1 MKCSHCQLEFKESE
15 LFKEV
20 INHKELYFCC
30 TGCARVYALLLDLNL
45 ESFYD
50 KLNDSTLAPVTPQD
64 SMSALELEQAL
75 EENNKGD
82 FILNL
87 LLEKTHCNAC
97 LWLNQKVLERL
108 KGVKK
113 VSVNFT
119 THHLQIVFDK
129 SLNPKEIVQ
138 KIESLGY
145 GAKIYNAKNY
155 ALKAQKEQR
164 SYLLTLS
171 VGFFA
176 TMNLMFIAIAK
187 YASYGG
193 ASYGGASYGGAS
205 YGGASYGAGMDKLM
219 QRNLDLVSL
228 FLSLLVLVVV
238 GRFFI
243 KGAFYGLKN
252 GVLGMDLSVSFGA
265 LSAFVYSIYAML
277 VSQET
282 YFEASSTI
290 LTLVFGSKFLE
301 LKAKLFANEKCLALE
316 SHEIHSVIVVEN
328 GKQIEKHPKDV
339 AIGSVV
345 LVPSGAKIA
354 LDGVLLNHASVDAS
368 LISGEFKPL
377 ELGVNDQILG
387 GYVNVGVPF
396 SYQVSADFQNSRLS
410 SLLETLKKSFL
421 EKPLIESSANKI
433 ADIFSKAVLFLA
445 FISFLLWQFGL
456 GGNFEK
462 ALMVCISVL
471 VISCPCAFALA
482 TPIALVIGVFKN
494 PLIVFKEALFLETLA
509 KVKKIFIDKTGTLTQ
524 KEVLLKEKIIY
535 EEFDERLLKSLLKV
549 REHLAHSAILK
560 SLDSDEVSL
569 EKIEFFAHGLKANYH
584 NETLLVGSLKFL
596 NAMGVNIKAK
606 ESANIMVGFAK
617 NKTLCALFILE
628 ERLKNN
634 AKEVIQFLQNKGLEL
649 EILSGDNESSVKEC
663 AKKLGISNYHA
674 NLTPEDKAQII
685 NSYKGVCAMIGDGN
699 NDALALK
706 QASVSLGFEKSALSK
721 SACDILLLEENLSLL
736 RKAFDNAQKVYQ
748 VVLQNIV
755 LSLIY
760 NAILIPVAML
770 GYINPLIASL
780 SMSASSLLVVLNSLR
795 LKRS

>member
-15 LFKEV
+15 LFKET
-20 INHKELYFCC
+20 INHKELHFCC

-50 KLNDSTLAPVTPQD
+50 KLNDSTLAPITPQD

-75 EENNKGD
+75 EENNKGEL
-82 FILNL
+82 ILNL

-129 SLNPKEIVQ
+129 SLNPKEIIQ

-145 GAKIYNAKNY
+145 GAKIYNAQNY
-155 ALKAQKEQR
+155 TLKAQKEQR

-187 YASYGG
+187 YASYGSAG
-193 ASYGGASYGGAS
+193 YGGAGYGS
-205 YGGASYGAGMDKLM
+205 GMDKLM

-265 LSAFVYSIYAML
+265 LSAFIYSIYAML

-301 LKAKLFANEKCLALE
+301 LKARLFANEKCLALE

-345 LVPSGAKIA
+345 WVPSGAKIA
-354 LDGVLLNHASVDAS
+354 LDGVLLNSASVDAS

-377 ELGVNDQILG
+377 ELGVNDPILG

-396 SYQVSADFQNSRLS
+396 SYQVSANFQNSRLS

-421 EKPLIESSANKI
+421 EKPLIESSANQI

-445 FISFLLWQFGL
+445 FVSFLLWQFGL

-524 KEVLLKEKIIY
+524 KEVLLKEKIIH
-535 EEFDERLLKSLLKV
+535 EEFDERLLKSLLKT
-549 REHLAHSAILK
+549 REHLAHSSILK
-560 SLDSDEVSL
+560 TLNGDEVDL
-569 EKIEFFAHGLKANYH
+569 EKIEFFAHGLKASYQ

-596 NAMGVNIKAK
+596 NAMGVDLKVK

-628 ERLKNN
+628 ERLKAN
-634 AKEVIQFLQNKGLEL
+634 AKEVIQALQNQGLEL

-663 AKKLGISNYHA
+663 AKKLGISKYHA
-674 NLTPEDKAQII
+674 HLTPEDKAQII
-685 NSYKGVCAMIGDGN
+685 SSYQGVCAMVGDGN

-721 SACDILLLEENLSLL
+721 SACDILLLEEDLSLL
-736 RKAFDNAQKVYQ
+736 EKAFDNAQKVYQ

>member
-75 EENNKGD
+75 EENNKSD

-108 KGVKK
+108 SGVKK

-129 SLNPKEIVQ
+129 SLDPKEIVQ

-193 ASYGGASYGGAS
+193 ASYGGANYGV
-205 YGGASYGAGMDKLM
+205 GMDKLM

-265 LSAFVYSIYAML
+265 LSAFVYSVYAML

-301 LKAKLFANEKCLALE
+301 LKARLFANEKCLALE

-328 GKQIEKHPKDV
+328 DKQIEKHPKDV

-345 LVPSGAKIA
+345 WVPSGAKIA
-354 LDGVLLNHASVDAS
+354 LDGVLLNNASVDAS

-377 ELGVNDQILG
+377 ELGVNDPILG

-396 SYQVSADFQNSRLS
+396 SYQVSATFQNSRLS
-410 SLLETLKKSFL
+410 GLLETLKKSFL

-456 GGNFEK
+456 GGSFEK

-535 EEFDERLLKSLLKV
+535 KEFDERFLKSLLKT

-560 SLDSDEVSL
+560 TLDGDEVNL
-569 EKIEFFAHGLKANYH
+569 EKIEFFAHGLKASYH

-596 NAMGVNIKAK
+596 NAMGVGIKAK

-617 NKTLCALFILE
+617 NETLCALFILE
-628 ERLKNN
+628 ERLKAN
-634 AKEVIQFLQNKGLEL
+634 AKEVVQALQNKGLEL

-663 AKKLGISNYHA
+663 AKKLGISKYHA
-674 NLTPEDKAQII
+674 HLTPEDKAQTIS
-685 NSYKGVCAMIGDGN
+685 SYQGVCAMIGDGN

-706 QASVSLGFEKSALSK
+706 KASVSLGFEKSALSK
-721 SACDILLLEENLSLL
+721 SACDILLLEEDLSLL
-736 RKAFDNAQKVYQ
+736 EKAFHNAQKVYQ

-780 SMSASSLLVVLNSLR
+780 SMSGSSLLVVLNSLR

>member
-187 YASYGG
+187 YASYG
-193 ASYGGASYGGAS
+193 
-205 YGGASYGAGMDKLM
+205 AGMDKLM

-301 LKAKLFANEKCLALE
+301 LKARLFANEKCLALE

-396 SYQVSADFQNSRLS
+396 SYQVSANFQNSRLS
-410 SLLETLKKSFL
+410 GLLETLKKSFL

-535 EEFDERLLKSLLKV
+535 EEFDERLLKSLLKT

-606 ESANIMVGFAK
+606 ESANVMVGFAK

-634 AKEVIQFLQNKGLEL
+634 AKEVVQALQNKGLEL

-663 AKKLGISNYHA
+663 TKKLGISNYHA

-685 NSYKGVCAMIGDGN
+685 SSYKGVCAMIGDGN

-721 SACDILLLEENLSLL
+721 SACDILLLEEDLSLL
-736 RKAFDNAQKVYQ
+736 KKAFDNAQKVYQ

-780 SMSASSLLVVLNSLR
+780 SMSASSLLVALNSLR

>member
-20 INHKELYFCC
+20 IHHKELYFCC
-30 TGCARVYALLLDLNL
+30 AGCARVYALLLDLNL

-108 KGVKK
+108 RGVKK

-187 YASYGG
+187 YASYGS
-193 ASYGGASYGGAS
+193 ASYGGANH
-205 YGGASYGAGMDKLM
+205 GAGMDKLM

-265 LSAFVYSIYAML
+265 LSAFVYSVYAML

-301 LKAKLFANEKCLALE
+301 LKARLFANEKCLALE

-345 LVPSGAKIA
+345 WVPSGAKIA

-377 ELGVNDQILG
+377 ELGVNDPILG

-396 SYQVSADFQNSRLS
+396 SYQVSANFQNSRLS
-410 SLLETLKKSFL
+410 GLLETLKKSFL

-445 FISFLLWQFGL
+445 FVSFLLWQFGL
-456 GGNFEK
+456 GGDFEK

-535 EEFDERLLKSLLKV
+535 EEFDERLLKSLLKT

-560 SLDSDEVSL
+560 TLDSDEVSL
-569 EKIEFFAHGLKANYH
+569 EKIEFFAHGLKANYQ

-596 NAMGVNIKAK
+596 NAMGVNIKTK

-628 ERLKNN
+628 EHLKTN
-634 AKEVIQFLQNKGLEL
+634 AKEVVQALQNQGLEL
-649 EILSGDNESSVKEC
+649 EILSGDNENSVKEC
-663 AKKLGISNYHA
+663 AKKLGISKYHA
-674 NLTPEDKAQII
+674 HLTPEDKAQIVS
-685 NSYKGVCAMIGDGN
+685 SYKGVCAMIGDGN

-721 SACDILLLEENLSLL
+721 SACDILLLEEDLSLL
-736 RKAFDNAQKVYQ
+736 EKAFHNAQKVYQ

>member
-15 LFKEV
+15 LFKET

-75 EENNKGD
+75 EENNKSD

-108 KGVKK
+108 GGVKK

-119 THHLQIVFDK
+119 THHLQIVFEK
-129 SLNPKEIVQ
+129 SLDPKEIVQ

-187 YASYGG
+187 YASYGS
-193 ASYGGASYGGAS
+193 ASYGGASYGSAS
-205 YGGASYGAGMDKLM
+205 YGSGMDKLM

-265 LSAFVYSIYAML
+265 LSAFVYSLYAML

-301 LKAKLFANEKCLALE
+301 LKARLFANEKCLALE
-316 SHEIHSVIVVEN
+316 SHEIHSVIIVEN

-345 LVPSGAKIA
+345 WVPSGAKIA
-354 LDGVLLNHASVDAS
+354 LDGVLLSNASVDAS

-377 ELGVNDQILG
+377 ELGVNDPILG

-396 SYQVSADFQNSRLS
+396 SYQVSATFQNSRLS

-421 EKPLIESSANKI
+421 EKPLIESSANQI
-433 ADIFSKAVLFLA
+433 ADIFSKAVLLLA
-445 FISFLLWQFGL
+445 FVSFLLWQFGL

-535 EEFDERLLKSLLKV
+535 EEFDGRLLKSLLKT
-549 REHLAHSAILK
+549 REHLAHNAILK
-560 SLDSDEVSL
+560 TLDGDEVNL
-569 EKIEFFAHGLKANYH
+569 EKIEFFAHGLKANYQ

-596 NAMGVNIKAK
+596 NAMGVNIKVK
-606 ESANIMVGFAK
+606 ESANIMVGFAE

-628 ERLKNN
+628 ERLKAN
-634 AKEVIQFLQNKGLEL
+634 AKEVIQALQNKGLEL

-663 AKKLGISNYHA
+663 AKKLGISKYHA
-674 NLTPEDKAQII
+674 NLTPEDKAQTIS
-685 NSYKGVCAMIGDGN
+685 SYKGVCAMIGDGN

-721 SACDILLLEENLSLL
+721 SACDILLLEEDLSLL
-736 RKAFDNAQKVYQ
+736 EKAFHNAQKVYQ

>member
-15 LFKEV
+15 LFKET
-20 INHKELYFCC
+20 INHKELHFCC
-30 TGCARVYALLLDLNL
+30 AGCARVYALLLDLNL

-64 SMSALELEQAL
+64 PMNILELEQAL

-129 SLNPKEIVQ
+129 SLNPKEIIQ

-145 GAKIYNAKNY
+145 GAKIYNVQNY
-155 ALKAQKEQR
+155 TLKAQKEQR

-187 YASYGG
+187 YASYGS
-193 ASYGGASYGGAS
+193 ASYGVASYGS
-205 YGGASYGAGMDKLM
+205 DMDKLM

-301 LKAKLFANEKCLALE
+301 LKARLFANEKCLALE

-345 LVPSGAKIA
+345 WVPSGAKIA
-354 LDGVLLNHASVDAS
+354 LDGVLLNNASVDAS

-377 ELGVNDQILG
+377 ELGVNDPILG

-396 SYQVSADFQNSRLS
+396 SYQVSATFQNSRLS

-421 EKPLIESSANKI
+421 EKPLIESSANQI

-445 FISFLLWQFGL
+445 FVSFLLWQFGL

-535 EEFDERLLKSLLKV
+535 EEFDERLLKSLLKT

-560 SLDSDEVSL
+560 TLNGDEVDL
-569 EKIEFFAHGLKANYH
+569 EKIEFFAHGLKANYQ

-596 NAMGVNIKAK
+596 KSMGVDLKVK

-628 ERLKNN
+628 ERLKAN
-634 AKEVIQFLQNKGLEL
+634 AKEVIQALQNKGLEL

-663 AKKLGISNYHA
+663 AKKLGISKYHA
-674 NLTPEDKAQII
+674 HLTPEDKAQII
-685 NSYKGVCAMIGDGN
+685 SSYKGVCAMVGDGN

-721 SACDILLLEENLSLL
+721 SACDILLLEEDLSLL
-736 RKAFDNAQKVYQ
+736 EKAFHNAQKVYQ

-780 SMSASSLLVVLNSLR
+780 SMSGSSLLVVLNSLR

>member
-30 TGCARVYALLLDLNL
+30 MGCTRVYALLLDLNL

-155 ALKAQKEQR
+155 TLKAQKEQR

-187 YASYGG
+187 YASYGA
-193 ASYGGASYGGAS
+193 ASYGS
-205 YGGASYGAGMDKLM
+205 ASYGAGMDKLM

-265 LSAFVYSIYAML
+265 LSAFVYSLYAML

-301 LKAKLFANEKCLALE
+301 LKARLFANEKCLALE
-316 SHEIHSVIVVEN
+316 SHEIHSVIVVEKD
-328 GKQIEKHPKDV
+328 KQIEKHPKDV

-345 LVPSGAKIA
+345 WVPSGAKIA

-387 GYVNVGVPF
+387 GYVNMGVPF
-396 SYQVSADFQNSRLS
+396 SYQVSANFQNSRLS

-560 SLDSDEVSL
+560 SLDSDEISL

-584 NETLLVGSLKFL
+584 NETLLAGSLKFL
-596 NAMGVNIKAK
+596 NAMGVNIRAK
-606 ESANIMVGFAK
+606 ESTNIMVGFAK

-649 EILSGDNESSVKEC
+649 EILSGDHESSVKEC
-663 AKKLGISNYHA
+663 AKKLGVSNYHA

-685 NSYKGVCAMIGDGN
+685 SSYKGVCAMIGDGN

-721 SACDILLLEENLSLL
+721 SACDILLLEEDLSLL
-736 RKAFDNAQKVYQ
+736 EKAFDNAQKVYQ

-780 SMSASSLLVVLNSLR
+780 SMSGSSLLVVLNSLR

>member
-75 EENNKGD
+75 EENNKSD

-108 KGVKK
+108 GGVKK

-187 YASYGG
+187 YASYGS
-193 ASYGGASYGGAS
+193 ASYGSASYGI
-205 YGGASYGAGMDKLM
+205 GMDKLM

-301 LKAKLFANEKCLALE
+301 LKARLFANEKCLALE

-345 LVPSGAKIA
+345 WVPSGAKIA
-354 LDGVLLNHASVDAS
+354 LDGVLLSNASVDAS

-377 ELGVNDQILG
+377 ELGVNDPILG

-396 SYQVSADFQNSRLS
+396 SYQVSANFQNSRLS
-410 SLLETLKKSFL
+410 GLLETLKKSFL
-421 EKPLIESSANKI
+421 EKPLIESSANQI

-456 GGNFEK
+456 GGSFEK

-535 EEFDERLLKSLLKV
+535 EEFDERLLKSLLKT

-560 SLDSDEVSL
+560 TLDSDEVSL
-569 EKIEFFAHGLKANYH
+569 EQIEFFAHGLKASYQ

-596 NAMGVNIKAK
+596 NAMGVDTPMK

-634 AKEVIQFLQNKGLEL
+634 AKEVVQALQNKGLEL

-663 AKKLGISNYHA
+663 AKKLGISKYHA
-674 NLTPEDKAQII
+674 NLTPEDKAQTIS
-685 NSYKGVCAMIGDGN
+685 SYQGVCAMVGDGN

-721 SACDILLLEENLSLL
+721 SACDILLLEEDLSLL
-736 RKAFDNAQKVYQ
+736 EKAFHNAQKVYQ

>member
-50 KLNDSTLAPVTPQD
+50 KLNDSTLAPVTLQD

-75 EENNKGD
+75 EENNKSD

-193 ASYGGASYGGAS
+193 ASYGGASYG
-205 YGGASYGAGMDKLM
+205 AGMDKLM

-228 FLSLLVLVVV
+228 FLSLLVLVIV

-301 LKAKLFANEKCLALE
+301 LKARLFANEKCLALE

-354 LDGVLLNHASVDAS
+354 LDGVLLNSASVDAS

-396 SYQVSADFQNSRLS
+396 SYQVSANFQNSRLS

-535 EEFDERLLKSLLKV
+535 EEFDERLLKSLLKT

-560 SLDSDEVSL
+560 SLDSDEVHL
-569 EKIEFFAHGLKANYH
+569 EKIEFFAHGLKASYR

-596 NAMGVNIKAK
+596 NAMGVNIRAK

-628 ERLKNN
+628 ERLKNS
-634 AKEVIQFLQNKGLEL
+634 AKEVIRALQNKGLEL

-674 NLTPEDKAQII
+674 HLTPEDKAQII
-685 NSYKGVCAMIGDGN
+685 SSYKGVCAMIGDGN

-721 SACDILLLEENLSLL
+721 SACDILLLEEDLSLL
-736 RKAFDNAQKVYQ
+736 KKAFDNAQKVYQ

>member
-50 KLNDSTLAPVTPQD
+50 KLNDSTLAPVKPQNSMSA

-75 EENNKGD
+75 EENNKGN

-193 ASYGGASYGGAS
+193 ASYGSASYGI
-205 YGGASYGAGMDKLM
+205 GMDKLM

-282 YFEASSTI
+282 YFEASSAI

-301 LKAKLFANEKCLALE
+301 LKARLFANEKCLALE

-354 LDGVLLNHASVDAS
+354 LDGALLNNASVDAS

-377 ELGVNDQILG
+377 ELGVNDPILG
-387 GYVNVGVPF
+387 GYVNVGTPF
-396 SYQVSADFQNSRLS
+396 SYQVSANFQNSRLS

-560 SLDSDEVSL
+560 SLDSDEVHL

-596 NAMGVNIKAK
+596 NAMGVDIKAK

-617 NKTLCALFILE
+617 NKTLCALFVLE

-634 AKEVIQFLQNKGLEL
+634 AKEVVQFLQNKGLEL

-663 AKKLGISNYHA
+663 AKKLGISNYCA

-685 NSYKGVCAMIGDGN
+685 SSYKGVCAMIGDGN

-721 SACDILLLEENLSLL
+721 SACDILLLEEDLSLL
-736 RKAFDNAQKVYQ
+736 KKAFDNAQKVYQ

-780 SMSASSLLVVLNSLR
+780 SMSGSSLLVVLNSLR

>member
-20 INHKELYFCC
+20 INHKELHFCC

-75 EENNKGD
+75 EENNKGEL
-82 FILNL
+82 ILNL

-108 KGVKK
+108 SGVKK

-119 THHLQIVFDK
+119 THHLQIVFEK
-129 SLNPKEIVQ
+129 SLNPKEIIQ

-193 ASYGGASYGGAS
+193 ASYGGANYGT
-205 YGGASYGAGMDKLM
+205 GMDKLM

-265 LSAFVYSIYAML
+265 LSAFVYSVYAML

-301 LKAKLFANEKCLALE
+301 LKARLFANEKCLALE
-316 SHEIHSVIVVEN
+316 SHEIHSVIVVEKD
-328 GKQIEKHPKDV
+328 KQIEKHPKDV

-345 LVPSGAKIA
+345 WVPSGAKIA
-354 LDGVLLNHASVDAS
+354 LDGVLLNNASVDAS

-377 ELGVNDQILG
+377 ELGVNDPILG

-396 SYQVSADFQNSRLS
+396 SYQVSANFQNSRLS
-410 SLLETLKKSFL
+410 GLLETLKKSFL

-445 FISFLLWQFGL
+445 FVSFLLWQFGL
-456 GGNFEK
+456 GGDFEK

-535 EEFDERLLKSLLKV
+535 EGFDERLLKSLLKV
-549 REHLAHSAILK
+549 REHLAHNAILK
-560 SLDSDEVSL
+560 TLDSDEVNL
-569 EKIEFFAHGLKANYH
+569 EKIEFFAHGLKASYQ

-617 NKTLCALFILE
+617 NETLCALFILE
-628 ERLKNN
+628 ERLKAN
-634 AKEVIQFLQNKGLEL
+634 AKEVIQALQNKGLEL

-663 AKKLGISNYHA
+663 AKKLGISKYHA
-674 NLTPEDKAQII
+674 HLTPEDKAQII
-685 NSYKGVCAMIGDGN
+685 SSYQGVCAMIGDGN

-706 QASVSLGFEKSALSK
+706 KASVSLGFEKSALSK
-721 SACDILLLEENLSLL
+721 SACDILLLEEDLSLL
-736 RKAFDNAQKVYQ
+736 EKAFDNAQKVYQ

-795 LKRS
+795 LKHS

>member
-30 TGCARVYALLLDLNL
+30 TGCVRVYALLLDLNL

-50 KLNDSTLAPVTPQD
+50 KLNDSVLAPVTPQD

-75 EENNKGD
+75 EENNKSD

-187 YASYGG
+187 YASYG
-193 ASYGGASYGGAS
+193 AS
-205 YGGASYGAGMDKLM
+205 MDKLM

-265 LSAFVYSIYAML
+265 LSAFVYSVYAML

-301 LKAKLFANEKCLALE
+301 LKARLFANEKCLALE

-396 SYQVSADFQNSRLS
+396 SYQVSASFQNSRLS

-535 EEFDERLLKSLLKV
+535 EEFDERLLKSLLKT

-560 SLDSDEVSL
+560 SLDSDEVHL
-569 EKIEFFAHGLKANYH
+569 EKIEFFAHGLKASHH

-596 NAMGVNIKAK
+596 NAMGVNIRAK

-634 AKEVIQFLQNKGLEL
+634 AKEVIQALQDKGLEL

-663 AKKLGISNYHA
+663 AKKLGVSNYHA

-685 NSYKGVCAMIGDGN
+685 SSYKGVCAMIGDGN

-721 SACDILLLEENLSLL
+721 SACDILLLEEDLSLL
-736 RKAFDNAQKVYQ
+736 KKAFDNAQKVYQ

-795 LKRS
+795 LKRF

>member
-15 LFKEV
+15 LFKET

-75 EENNKGD
+75 EENNKGEL
-82 FILNL
+82 ILNL

-108 KGVKK
+108 SGVKK

-119 THHLQIVFDK
+119 THHLQIVFEK
-129 SLNPKEIVQ
+129 SLNPKEIIQ

-187 YASYGG
+187 YASYGS
-193 ASYGGASYGGAS
+193 ASYGGASYGS
-205 YGGASYGAGMDKLM
+205 GMDKLM

-265 LSAFVYSIYAML
+265 LSAFVYSVYAML

-301 LKAKLFANEKCLALE
+301 LKARLFANEKCLALE
-316 SHEIHSVIVVEN
+316 SHEIHSVIVVEKD
-328 GKQIEKHPKDV
+328 KQIEKHPKDV

-345 LVPSGAKIA
+345 WVPSGAKIA
-354 LDGVLLNHASVDAS
+354 LDGVLLNNASVDAS

-377 ELGVNDQILG
+377 ELGVNDPILG

-396 SYQVSADFQNSRLS
+396 SYQVSATFQNSRLS

-421 EKPLIESSANKI
+421 EKPLIESSANQI

-445 FISFLLWQFGL
+445 FVSFSLWQFGL

-535 EEFDERLLKSLLKV
+535 EEFDERLLKSLLKT
-549 REHLAHSAILK
+549 REHLAHNAILK
-560 SLDSDEVSL
+560 TLDGDEVNL
-569 EKIEFFAHGLKANYH
+569 EKIEFFAHGLKASYQ

-596 NAMGVNIKAK
+596 NAMGVGIKTK

-628 ERLKNN
+628 ERLKAN
-634 AKEVIQFLQNKGLEL
+634 AKEVIQALQNQGLEL

-663 AKKLGISNYHA
+663 AKKLGISKYHA
-674 NLTPEDKAQII
+674 HLTPEDKAQII
-685 NSYKGVCAMIGDGN
+685 SSYKGVCAMIGDGN

-721 SACDILLLEENLSLL
+721 SACDILLLEEDLSLL
-736 RKAFDNAQKVYQ
+736 EKAFHNAQKVYQ

>member
-20 INHKELYFCC
+20 INHKELHFCC

-75 EENNKGD
+75 EENNKSD

-119 THHLQIVFDK
+119 THHLQIVFEK

-193 ASYGGASYGGAS
+193 ASYGGAN
-205 YGGASYGAGMDKLM
+205 YGAGMDKLM

-301 LKAKLFANEKCLALE
+301 LKARLFANEKCLALE
-316 SHEIHSVIVVEN
+316 SHEIHSVIIVEN
-328 GKQIEKHPKDV
+328 DKQIEKHPKDV

-345 LVPSGAKIA
+345 WVPSGAKIA
-354 LDGVLLNHASVDAS
+354 LDGVLLSNASVDAS

-377 ELGVNDQILG
+377 ELGINDPILG

-396 SYQVSADFQNSRLS
+396 SYQVSANFQNSRLS
-410 SLLETLKKSFL
+410 GLLETLKKSFL
-421 EKPLIESSANKI
+421 EKPLIESSANQI

-445 FISFLLWQFGL
+445 FVSFLLWQFGL
-456 GGNFEK
+456 GGDFEK

-535 EEFDERLLKSLLKV
+535 EEFDERLLKSLLKT

-560 SLDSDEVSL
+560 TLDGDEVDL

-596 NAMGVNIKAK
+596 SAMGVNIKAK

-628 ERLKNN
+628 ERLKAN
-634 AKEVIQFLQNKGLEL
+634 AKEVIQALQNKGLEL

-663 AKKLGISNYHA
+663 AKKLGISKYHA
-674 NLTPEDKAQII
+674 HLTPEDKAQII
-685 NSYKGVCAMIGDGN
+685 SSYKGVCAMIGDGN

-721 SACDILLLEENLSLL
+721 SACDILLLEEDLSLL
-736 RKAFDNAQKVYQ
+736 EKAFDNAQKVYQ

>member
-64 SMSALELEQAL
+64 SMNALELEQTL
-75 EENNKGD
+75 EENNKGE

-129 SLNPKEIVQ
+129 SLSPKEIVQ

-155 ALKAQKEQR
+155 ALKTQKEQR

-187 YASYGG
+187 YASYGS
-193 ASYGGASYGGAS
+193 ASYGCANYGG
-205 YGGASYGAGMDKLM
+205 GMDKLM

-243 KGAFYGLKN
+243 KGAFYGIKN

-265 LSAFVYSIYAML
+265 LSAFVYSLYAML

-301 LKAKLFANEKCLALE
+301 LKARLFANEKCLALE
-316 SHEIHSVIVVEN
+316 SHEIHSVIVVEKD
-328 GKQIEKHPKDV
+328 KQIEKHPKDV

-345 LVPSGAKIA
+345 WVPSGAKIA
-354 LDGVLLNHASVDAS
+354 LDGVLLNNASVDAS

-377 ELGVNDQILG
+377 ELGVNDLILG

-396 SYQVSADFQNSRLS
+396 SYQVSATFQNSRLS

-445 FISFLLWQFGL
+445 FVSFLLWQFGL

-509 KVKKIFIDKTGTLTQ
+509 KVEKIFIDKTGTLTQ

-535 EEFDERLLKSLLKV
+535 EEFDGRLLKSLLKT
-549 REHLAHSAILK
+549 REHLAHNAILK
-560 SLDSDEVSL
+560 SLDGDEVNL
-569 EKIEFFAHGLKANYH
+569 EKIEFFAHGLKASYQ

-596 NAMGVNIKAK
+596 NAMGVNIKTK
-606 ESANIMVGFAK
+606 ESTNIMVGFAK

-628 ERLKNN
+628 ERLKAN
-634 AKEVIQFLQNKGLEL
+634 AKEVVQALQNKGLEL

-663 AKKLGISNYHA
+663 AKKLGISKYHA

-685 NSYKGVCAMIGDGN
+685 SSYKGVCAMVGDGN

-721 SACDILLLEENLSLL
+721 SACDILLLEEDLSLL
-736 RKAFDNAQKVYQ
+736 EKAFHNAQKVYQ

>member
-15 LFKEV
+15 LFKET
-20 INHKELYFCC
+20 INHKELHFCC
-30 TGCARVYALLLDLNL
+30 AGCARVYALLLDLNL

-64 SMSALELEQAL
+64 SMNALELEQAL
-75 EENNKGD
+75 EENNKGN

-108 KGVKK
+108 SGVKK

-119 THHLQIVFDK
+119 THHLQIVFEK
-129 SLNPKEIVQ
+129 SLDPKEIIQ

-145 GAKIYNAKNY
+145 GAKIYNAQNY
-155 ALKAQKEQR
+155 TLKAQKEQR

-187 YASYGG
+187 YASYGS
-193 ASYGGASYGGAS
+193 ASYGGASYGS
-205 YGGASYGAGMDKLM
+205 GMDKLM

-301 LKAKLFANEKCLALE
+301 LKARLFANEKCLALE

-345 LVPSGAKIA
+345 WVPSGAKIA
-354 LDGVLLNHASVDAS
+354 LDGVLLSNASVDAS

-377 ELGVNDQILG
+377 ELGVNDPILG

-396 SYQVSADFQNSRLS
+396 SYQVSANFQNSRLS
-410 SLLETLKKSFL
+410 GLLETLKKSFL
-421 EKPLIESSANKI
+421 EKPLIESSANQI

-535 EEFDERLLKSLLKV
+535 EKFDERLLKSLLKT

-560 SLDSDEVSL
+560 SLDGDEINL
-569 EKIEFFAHGLKANYH
+569 EKIEFFAHGLKANYQ

-628 ERLKNN
+628 ERLKAN
-634 AKEVIQFLQNKGLEL
+634 AKEVVQALQNKGLEL

-663 AKKLGISNYHA
+663 AKKLGISKYHA
-674 NLTPEDKAQII
+674 HLTPEDKAQIVS
-685 NSYKGVCAMIGDGN
+685 SYQGVCAMIGDGN

-721 SACDILLLEENLSLL
+721 SACDILLLEEDLSLL
-736 RKAFDNAQKVYQ
+736 EKAFDNAQKVYQ

-780 SMSASSLLVVLNSLR
+780 SMSTSSLLVVLNSLR

>member
-50 KLNDSTLAPVTPQD
+50 KLNDSTLAPVTPQN

-75 EENNKGD
+75 EENNKSD

-155 ALKAQKEQR
+155 AIKVQKEQR

-187 YASYGG
+187 Y
-193 ASYGGASYGGAS
+193 
-205 YGGASYGAGMDKLM
+205 ASYGAGMDKLM

-265 LSAFVYSIYAML
+265 LSAFVYSVYAML

-301 LKAKLFANEKCLALE
+301 LKARLFANEKCLALE
-316 SHEIHSVIVVEN
+316 SHEIHSVIVIEN

-339 AIGSVV
+339 TIGSVV

-396 SYQVSADFQNSRLS
+396 SYQVSANFQNSRLS

-535 EEFDERLLKSLLKV
+535 EEFDERLLKSLLKT

-569 EKIEFFAHGLKANYH
+569 EKIEFFAHGLKASYH

-617 NKTLCALFILE
+617 NKTLYALFILE

-721 SACDILLLEENLSLL
+721 SACDILLLEEDLSLL
-736 RKAFDNAQKVYQ
+736 KKAFDNAQKVYQ

>member
-75 EENNKGD
+75 EENNKSD

-187 YASYGG
+187 YASYGS
-193 ASYGGASYGGAS
+193 ASYGV
-205 YGGASYGAGMDKLM
+205 GMDKLM

-301 LKAKLFANEKCLALE
+301 LKARLFANEKCLTLE

-328 GKQIEKHPKDV
+328 GKQQIEKHPKDV

-377 ELGVNDQILG
+377 ELEVNDQILG

-396 SYQVSADFQNSRLS
+396 SYQVSANFQNSRLS

-596 NAMGVNIKAK
+596 NAMGVNIRAK

-634 AKEVIQFLQNKGLEL
+634 AKEVIQALQNEGLEL

-674 NLTPEDKAQII
+674 NLTPEDKAQTIS
-685 NSYKGVCAMIGDGN
+685 SYKGVCAMIGDGN

-721 SACDILLLEENLSLL
+721 SACDILLLEEDLSLL
-736 RKAFDNAQKVYQ
+736 KKAFDNAQKVYQ

>member
-75 EENNKGD
+75 EENNKSD

-108 KGVKK
+108 NGVKK

-129 SLNPKEIVQ
+129 SLNPKEIIQ

-187 YASYGG
+187 YASYGST
-193 ASYGGASYGGAS
+193 SYGGASYGS
-205 YGGASYGAGMDKLM
+205 GMDKLM

-265 LSAFVYSIYAML
+265 LSAFVYSVYAML

-301 LKAKLFANEKCLALE
+301 LKARLFANEKCLALE
-316 SHEIHSVIVVEN
+316 SHEIHSVIVVEKD
-328 GKQIEKHPKDV
+328 KQIEKHPKDV

-345 LVPSGAKIA
+345 WVPSGAKIA
-354 LDGVLLNHASVDAS
+354 LDGVLLNNASVDAS

-377 ELGVNDQILG
+377 ELGVNDPILG

-396 SYQVSADFQNSRLS
+396 SYQVSANFQNSRLS
-410 SLLETLKKSFL
+410 GLLETLKKSFL
-421 EKPLIESSANKI
+421 EKPLIESSANQI

-445 FISFLLWQFGL
+445 FVSFLLWQFGL

-535 EEFDERLLKSLLKV
+535 EGFDERLLKSLLKV
-549 REHLAHSAILK
+549 REHLAHNAILK
-560 SLDSDEVSL
+560 TLDSDEVNL
-569 EKIEFFAHGLKANYH
+569 EKIEFFAHGLKANYQ

-596 NAMGVNIKAK
+596 KSMGVDLKVK

-634 AKEVIQFLQNKGLEL
+634 AKEVIQALQNQGLEL

-663 AKKLGISNYHA
+663 AKKLGISKYHA

-685 NSYKGVCAMIGDGN
+685 SSYKGVCAMIGDGN

-721 SACDILLLEENLSLL
+721 SACDILLLEEDLSLL
-736 RKAFDNAQKVYQ
+736 EKAFHNAQKVYQ

-780 SMSASSLLVVLNSLR
+780 SMSGSSLLVVLNSLR
-795 LKRS
+795 LKRT

>member
-64 SMSALELEQAL
+64 SMSTLELEQAL
-75 EENNKGD
+75 EENNKSD

-187 YASYGG
+187 YASYG
-193 ASYGGASYGGAS
+193 SAS

-301 LKAKLFANEKCLALE
+301 LKARLFANEKCLALE
-316 SHEIHSVIVVEN
+316 SHEIHSVIVVEKD
-328 GKQIEKHPKDV
+328 KQTEKHPKDV

-345 LVPSGAKIA
+345 WVPSGAKIA

-377 ELGVNDQILG
+377 ELGVNDPILG

-396 SYQVSADFQNSRLS
+396 SYQVSANFQNSRLS
-410 SLLETLKKSFL
+410 GLLETLKKSFL

-445 FISFLLWQFGL
+445 FVSFLLWQFGL

-524 KEVLLKEKIIY
+524 KEVLLKEKIIH
-535 EEFDERLLKSLLKV
+535 EEFDERLLKSLLKT
-549 REHLAHSAILK
+549 REHLAHSAIFK
-560 SLDSDEVSL
+560 SLHGDEVSL
-569 EKIEFFAHGLKANYH
+569 EKIEFFAHGLKASYQ

-596 NAMGVNIKAK
+596 KSMGVGIKTK

-634 AKEVIQFLQNKGLEL
+634 AKEVVQFLQNKGLEL
-649 EILSGDNESSVKEC
+649 EILSGDNENSVKEC

-685 NSYKGVCAMIGDGN
+685 SSYKGVCAMIGDGN

-721 SACDILLLEENLSLL
+721 SACDILLLEEDLSLL
-736 RKAFDNAQKVYQ
+736 KKAFHNAQKVYQ

-795 LKRS
+795 LKRF

>member
-20 INHKELYFCC
+20 INHKELHFCC

-75 EENNKGD
+75 EENNKSD

-108 KGVKK
+108 NGVKK

-129 SLNPKEIVQ
+129 SLNPKEIIQ

-187 YASYGG
+187 YASYGS
-193 ASYGGASYGGAS
+193 ASYGSASYGS
-205 YGGASYGAGMDKLM
+205 GMDKLM

-265 LSAFVYSIYAML
+265 LSAFVYSVYAML

-301 LKAKLFANEKCLALE
+301 LKARLFANEKCLALE
-316 SHEIHSVIVVEN
+316 SHEIHSVIIVEKD
-328 GKQIEKHPKDV
+328 KQTEKHPKDV

-345 LVPSGAKIA
+345 WVPSGAKIA
-354 LDGVLLNHASVDAS
+354 LDGVLLSNASVDAS

-377 ELGVNDQILG
+377 ELGVNDPILG

-396 SYQVSADFQNSRLS
+396 SYQVSANFQNSRLS

-445 FISFLLWQFGL
+445 FISFLLWQFGF
-456 GGNFEK
+456 GGDFEK

-535 EEFDERLLKSLLKV
+535 EEFDERLLKSLLKT
-549 REHLAHSAILK
+549 REHLAHNAILK
-560 SLDSDEVSL
+560 SLDGDEVNL
-569 EKIEFFAHGLKANYH
+569 EQIEFFAHGLKASYH

-596 NAMGVNIKAK
+596 NAMGVDIKAK

-628 ERLKNN
+628 ERLKAN
-634 AKEVIQFLQNKGLEL
+634 AKEVIQALQNQGLEL

-663 AKKLGISNYHA
+663 AKKLGISKYHA
-674 NLTPEDKAQII
+674 HLTPEDKAQII
-685 NSYKGVCAMIGDGN
+685 SSYKGVCAMVGDGN

-721 SACDILLLEENLSLL
+721 SACDILLLEEDLSLL
-736 RKAFDNAQKVYQ
+736 EKAFDNAQKVYQ

>member
-20 INHKELYFCC
+20 IHHKELHFCC

-64 SMSALELEQAL
+64 SMNALELEQAL

-145 GAKIYNAKNY
+145 GAKIYNAQNY
-155 ALKAQKEQR
+155 TLKAQKEQR

-193 ASYGGASYGGAS
+193 
-205 YGGASYGAGMDKLM
+205 GMDKLM

-265 LSAFVYSIYAML
+265 LSAFVYSLYAML

-301 LKAKLFANEKCLALE
+301 LKARLFANEKCLALE

-345 LVPSGAKIA
+345 WVPSGAKIA
-354 LDGVLLNHASVDAS
+354 LDGVLLNNASVDAS

-377 ELGVNDQILG
+377 ELGVNDPILG

-396 SYQVSADFQNSRLS
+396 SYQVSANFQNSRLS

-421 EKPLIESSANKI
+421 EKPLIESSANQI

-445 FISFLLWQFGL
+445 FVSFLLWQFGL
-456 GGNFEK
+456 GGDFEK

-509 KVKKIFIDKTGTLTQ
+509 KVEKIFIDKTGTLTQ

-535 EEFDERLLKSLLKV
+535 EKFDERLLKSLLKT
-549 REHLAHSAILK
+549 REHLAHNAILK
-560 SLDSDEVSL
+560 TLDSDEVSL
-569 EKIEFFAHGLKANYH
+569 EQIEFFAHGLKASYH

-596 NAMGVNIKAK
+596 NAMGVGIKTK

-617 NKTLCALFILE
+617 NETLCALFILE
-628 ERLKNN
+628 ERLKTN
-634 AKEVIQFLQNKGLEL
+634 AKEVIQALQNQGLEL

-663 AKKLGISNYHA
+663 AKKLGISKYHA
-674 NLTPEDKAQII
+674 HLTPEDKAQIVS
-685 NSYKGVCAMIGDGN
+685 SYKGVCAMVGDGN

-721 SACDILLLEENLSLL
+721 SACDILLLEEDLSLL
-736 RKAFDNAQKVYQ
+736 EKAFDNAQKVYQ

>member
-1 MKCSHCQLEFKESE
+1 MKCSHCQLEFKESD
-15 LFKEV
+15 LFKET
-20 INHKELYFCC
+20 INHKELHFCC
-30 TGCARVYALLLDLNL
+30 AGCARVYALLLDLNL

-64 SMSALELEQAL
+64 PMNILELEQAL
-75 EENNKGD
+75 EENNKGEL
-82 FILNL
+82 ILNL

-119 THHLQIVFDK
+119 THHLQIVFDR
-129 SLNPKEIVQ
+129 SLNPKEIIQ

-145 GAKIYNAKNY
+145 GAKIYNAQNY
-155 ALKAQKEQR
+155 TLKAQKEQR

-187 YASYGG
+187 YASYG
-193 ASYGGASYGGAS
+193 S
-205 YGGASYGAGMDKLM
+205 GMDKLM

-265 LSAFVYSIYAML
+265 LSAFVYSLYAML

-301 LKAKLFANEKCLALE
+301 LKARLFANEKCLALE

-345 LVPSGAKIA
+345 WVPSGAKIA
-354 LDGVLLNHASVDAS
+354 LDGVLLNNASVDAS

-377 ELGVNDQILG
+377 ELGVNDPILG

-445 FISFLLWQFGL
+445 FVSFLLWQFGL

-524 KEVLLKEKIIY
+524 KEVLLKEKIIH
-535 EEFDERLLKSLLKV
+535 EEFDGRLLKSLLKT

-560 SLDSDEVSL
+560 TLNGDEVDL
-569 EKIEFFAHGLKANYH
+569 EKIEFFAHGLKANYQ

-596 NAMGVNIKAK
+596 KSMGVDIKVK

-617 NKTLCALFILE
+617 NKTLYALFILE
-628 ERLKNN
+628 ERLKAN
-634 AKEVIQFLQNKGLEL
+634 AKEVIQALQNKGLEL

-663 AKKLGISNYHA
+663 AKKLGISKYHA
-674 NLTPEDKAQII
+674 HLTPEDKAQII
-685 NSYKGVCAMIGDGN
+685 SSYQGVCAMVGDGN

-706 QASVSLGFEKSALSK
+706 QASVSLGFEKSVLSK
-721 SACDILLLEENLSLL
+721 SACDILLLEEDLSLL
-736 RKAFDNAQKVYQ
+736 EKAFDNAQKVYQ

>member
-20 INHKELYFCC
+20 IHHKELYFCC
-30 TGCARVYALLLDLNL
+30 AGCARVYALLLDLNL

-75 EENNKGD
+75 EENNKGEL
-82 FILNL
+82 ILNL

-108 KGVKK
+108 SGVKK

-119 THHLQIVFDK
+119 THHLQIVFEK

-155 ALKAQKEQR
+155 TLKAQKEQR

-187 YASYGG
+187 YASYGS
-193 ASYGGASYGGAS
+193 ASYGGASYGT
-205 YGGASYGAGMDKLM
+205 GMDKLM

-265 LSAFVYSIYAML
+265 LSAFVYSVYAML

-301 LKAKLFANEKCLALE
+301 LKARLFANEKCLALE

-328 GKQIEKHPKDV
+328 GKQVEKHPKDV

-345 LVPSGAKIA
+345 WVPSGAKIA
-354 LDGVLLNHASVDAS
+354 LDGVLLNSASVDAS

-377 ELGVNDQILG
+377 ELGVNDPILG

-396 SYQVSADFQNSRLS
+396 SYQVSANFQNSRLS

-445 FISFLLWQFGL
+445 FVSFLLWQFGL
-456 GGNFEK
+456 GGDFEK

-560 SLDSDEVSL
+560 SLDCDEVDL
-569 EKIEFFAHGLKANYH
+569 EKIEFFAHGLKASYQ

-596 NAMGVNIKAK
+596 KSMGVDLKVK

-628 ERLKNN
+628 ERLKAN
-634 AKEVIQFLQNKGLEL
+634 AKEVVQALQNKGLEL

-663 AKKLGISNYHA
+663 AKKLGISKYHA
-674 NLTPEDKAQII
+674 YLTPEDKAQII
-685 NSYKGVCAMIGDGN
+685 SSYQGVCAMVGDGN

-721 SACDILLLEENLSLL
+721 SACDILLLEEDLSLL
-736 RKAFDNAQKVYQ
+736 EKAFHNAQKVYQ

>member
-20 INHKELYFCC
+20 IHHKELYFCC

-64 SMSALELEQAL
+64 SMNILELEQAL
-75 EENNKGD
+75 EENNKGEL
-82 FILNL
+82 ILNL

-108 KGVKK
+108 SGVKK

-129 SLNPKEIVQ
+129 SLNPKEIIQ

-176 TMNLMFIAIAK
+176 TMNLMLIAIAK
-187 YASYGG
+187 YASYG
-193 ASYGGASYGGAS
+193 S
-205 YGGASYGAGMDKLM
+205 GMDKLM

-265 LSAFVYSIYAML
+265 LSAFVYSLYAML

-301 LKAKLFANEKCLALE
+301 LKARLFANEKCLALE
-316 SHEIHSVIVVEN
+316 SHEIHSVIIVEN

-345 LVPSGAKIA
+345 WVPSGAKIA
-354 LDGVLLNHASVDAS
+354 LDGVLLNNASVDAS

-377 ELGVNDQILG
+377 ELGVNDPILG
-387 GYVNVGVPF
+387 GYVNVGMPF
-396 SYQVSADFQNSRLS
+396 SYQVSATFQNSRLS
-410 SLLETLKKSFL
+410 GLLETLKKSFL
-421 EKPLIESSANKI
+421 EKPLIESSTNRI

-445 FISFLLWQFGL
+445 FVSFLLWQFGL

-535 EEFDERLLKSLLKV
+535 EEFDERLLKSLLKT

-560 SLDSDEVSL
+560 ALDGDEVSL
-569 EKIEFFAHGLKANYH
+569 EKIEFFAHGLKASYQ

-596 NAMGVNIKAK
+596 KSMGVDLKVK

-628 ERLKNN
+628 ERLKAN
-634 AKEVIQFLQNKGLEL
+634 AKEVVQALQNKGLEL

-663 AKKLGISNYHA
+663 AKKLGISKYHA
-674 NLTPEDKAQII
+674 HLTPEDKAQTIS
-685 NSYKGVCAMIGDGN
+685 SYKGVCAMIGDGN

-721 SACDILLLEENLSLL
+721 SACDILLLEEDLSLL
-736 RKAFDNAQKVYQ
+736 EKAFHNAQKVYQ

>member
-15 LFKEV
+15 LFKET
-20 INHKELYFCC
+20 INHKELHFCC

-129 SLNPKEIVQ
+129 SLNPKEIIQ

-187 YASYGG
+187 YASYGSTSYG
-193 ASYGGASYGGAS
+193 AASYGS
-205 YGGASYGAGMDKLM
+205 GMDKLM

-301 LKAKLFANEKCLALE
+301 LKARLFANEKCLALE
-316 SHEIHSVIVVEN
+316 SHEIHSVIVVEKD
-328 GKQIEKHPKDV
+328 KQIEKHPKDV

-345 LVPSGAKIA
+345 WVPSGAKIA
-354 LDGVLLNHASVDAS
+354 LDGVLLNNASVDAS

-377 ELGVNDQILG
+377 ELGVNDPILG

-396 SYQVSADFQNSRLS
+396 SYQVSANFQNSRLS

-445 FISFLLWQFGL
+445 FVSFLLWQFGL

-535 EEFDERLLKSLLKV
+535 EEFDERLLKSLLKT

-560 SLDSDEVSL
+560 TLNSDEVNL
-569 EKIEFFAHGLKANYH
+569 EQIEFFAHGLKASYQ

-596 NAMGVNIKAK
+596 NAMGVGIKTK

-628 ERLKNN
+628 ERLKAN
-634 AKEVIQFLQNKGLEL
+634 AKEVIQALQNKGLEL

-663 AKKLGISNYHA
+663 AKKLGISKYHA
-674 NLTPEDKAQII
+674 HLTPEDKAQIVS
-685 NSYKGVCAMIGDGN
+685 SYQGVCAMIGDGN

-721 SACDILLLEENLSLL
+721 SACDILLLEEDLSLL
-736 RKAFDNAQKVYQ
+736 EKAFHNAQKVYQ

>member
-20 INHKELYFCC
+20 IHHKELYFCC
-30 TGCARVYALLLDLNL
+30 AGCARVYALLTDLNL

-64 SMSALELEQAL
+64 SMNALELEQAL
-75 EENNKGD
+75 EENNKGEL
-82 FILNL
+82 ILNL

-119 THHLQIVFDK
+119 THHLQIVFEK
-129 SLNPKEIVQ
+129 SLNPKEIIQ

-164 SYLLTLS
+164 SYLITLS

-187 YASYGG
+187 YASYGS
-193 ASYGGASYGGAS
+193 ASYGGAGYGS
-205 YGGASYGAGMDKLM
+205 GMDKLM

-301 LKAKLFANEKCLALE
+301 LKARLFANEKCLALE

-345 LVPSGAKIA
+345 WVPSGAKIA
-354 LDGVLLNHASVDAS
+354 LDGVLLNNASVDAS

-377 ELGVNDQILG
+377 ELGVNDPILG

-396 SYQVSADFQNSRLS
+396 SYQVSANFQNSRLS
-410 SLLETLKKSFL
+410 GLLETLKKSFL

-445 FISFLLWQFGL
+445 FVSFLLWQFGL

-524 KEVLLKEKIIY
+524 KEVLLKEKIIH
-535 EEFDERLLKSLLKV
+535 EEFDERLLKSLLKT
-549 REHLAHSAILK
+549 REHLAHSAIFK
-560 SLDSDEVSL
+560 SLHGDEVSL
-569 EKIEFFAHGLKANYH
+569 EKIEFFAHGLKASYQ

-596 NAMGVNIKAK
+596 KSMGVGIKTK

-628 ERLKNN
+628 ERLKAN
-634 AKEVIQFLQNKGLEL
+634 AKEVIQALQNQGLEL

-663 AKKLGISNYHA
+663 AKKLGISKYHA
-674 NLTPEDKAQII
+674 HLTPEDKAQIVS
-685 NSYKGVCAMIGDGN
+685 SYQGVCAMVGDGN

-721 SACDILLLEENLSLL
+721 SACDILLLEEDLSLL
-736 RKAFDNAQKVYQ
+736 EKAFHNAQKVYQ

-795 LKRS
+795 LKRT

>member
-15 LFKEV
+15 LFKET
-20 INHKELYFCC
+20 INHKELHFCC

-75 EENNKGD
+75 EENNKGEL
-82 FILNL
+82 ILNL

-119 THHLQIVFDK
+119 THHLQIVFDR
-129 SLNPKEIVQ
+129 SLNPKEIIQ

-145 GAKIYNAKNY
+145 GAKIYNAQNY
-155 ALKAQKEQR
+155 TLKAQKEQR

-187 YASYGG
+187 YASYGS
-193 ASYGGASYGGAS
+193 ASYGGADYGS
-205 YGGASYGAGMDKLM
+205 GMDKLM

-265 LSAFVYSIYAML
+265 LSAFVYSLYAML

-301 LKAKLFANEKCLALE
+301 LKARLFANEKCLALE

-345 LVPSGAKIA
+345 WVPSGAKIA
-354 LDGVLLNHASVDAS
+354 LDGVLLNSASVDAS

-377 ELGVNDQILG
+377 ELGVNDPILG

-396 SYQVSADFQNSRLS
+396 SYQVSANFQNSRLS

-421 EKPLIESSANKI
+421 EKPLIESSANQI

-445 FISFLLWQFGL
+445 FVSFLLWQFGL

-535 EEFDERLLKSLLKV
+535 EEFDERLLKSLLKT

-560 SLDSDEVSL
+560 TLNGDEVDL
-569 EKIEFFAHGLKANYH
+569 EKIEFFAHGLKANYQ

-596 NAMGVNIKAK
+596 NAMGVGIKTK

-628 ERLKNN
+628 ERLKAN
-634 AKEVIQFLQNKGLEL
+634 AKEVIQALQNQGLEL

-663 AKKLGISNYHA
+663 AKKLGISKYHA
-674 NLTPEDKAQII
+674 HLTPEDKAQII
-685 NSYKGVCAMIGDGN
+685 SSYKGVCAMVGDGN

-721 SACDILLLEENLSLL
+721 SACDILLLEEDLSLL
-736 RKAFDNAQKVYQ
+736 EKAFHNAQKVYQ

-760 NAILIPVAML
+760 NAVLIPVAML

>member
-75 EENNKGD
+75 EENNKSD

-193 ASYGGASYGGAS
+193 ASYGST
-205 YGGASYGAGMDKLM
+205 SYGAGMDKLM

-301 LKAKLFANEKCLALE
+301 LKARLFANEKCLALE

-354 LDGVLLNHASVDAS
+354 LDGVLLNSASVDAS

-377 ELGVNDQILG
+377 ELEVNDQILG

-433 ADIFSKAVLFLA
+433 ADIFSKVVLFLA

-535 EEFDERLLKSLLKV
+535 EEFDERLLKSLLKT

-560 SLDSDEVSL
+560 SLDSDEVHL
-569 EKIEFFAHGLKANYH
+569 ERIEFFAHGLKASYY

-596 NAMGVNIKAK
+596 NAMGVNIRAK
-606 ESANIMVGFAK
+606 ESTNIMVGFAK
-617 NKTLCALFILE
+617 NKTLCALFVLE

-634 AKEVIQFLQNKGLEL
+634 AKEVIQALQNKGLEL

-663 AKKLGISNYHA
+663 AKKLGISKYHA
-674 NLTPEDKAQII
+674 NLTPEDKAQTIS
-685 NSYKGVCAMIGDGN
+685 SYKGVCAMIGDGN

-721 SACDILLLEENLSLL
+721 SACDILLLEEDLSLL
-736 RKAFDNAQKVYQ
+736 EKAFDNAQKVYQ

>member
-50 KLNDSTLAPVTPQD
+50 KLNDSTLAPVTLQD

-75 EENNKGD
+75 EENNKGE

-187 YASYGG
+187 YASYG
-193 ASYGGASYGGAS
+193 
-205 YGGASYGAGMDKLM
+205 AGMDKLM

-252 GVLGMDLSVSFGA
+252 SVLGMDLSVSFGA
-265 LSAFVYSIYAML
+265 LSAFVYSVYAML

-301 LKAKLFANEKCLALE
+301 LKARLFANEKCLALE

-345 LVPSGAKIA
+345 WVPSGAKIA
-354 LDGVLLNHASVDAS
+354 LDGVLLNSASVDAS

-377 ELGVNDQILG
+377 ELGVNDPILG
-387 GYVNVGVPF
+387 GYVNVGAPF
-396 SYQVSADFQNSRLS
+396 SYQVSANFQNSRLS
-410 SLLETLKKSFL
+410 GLLETLKKSFL

-509 KVKKIFIDKTGTLTQ
+509 KVEKIFIDKTGTLTQ

-560 SLDSDEVSL
+560 LLDSDEVNL
-569 EKIEFFAHGLKANYH
+569 EKIEFFAHGLKANYQ

-596 NAMGVNIKAK
+596 NAMGVDIKAK

-628 ERLKNN
+628 ERLKAN
-634 AKEVIQFLQNKGLEL
+634 AKEVVQALQNKGLEL

-663 AKKLGISNYHA
+663 AKKLGISKYHA
-674 NLTPEDKAQII
+674 HLTPEDKAQTIS
-685 NSYKGVCAMIGDGN
+685 SYKGVCAMVGDGN

-721 SACDILLLEENLSLL
+721 SACDILLLEEDLSLL
-736 RKAFDNAQKVYQ
+736 KKAFDNAQKVYQ

>member
-15 LFKEV
+15 LFKEM
-20 INHKELYFCC
+20 IHHKELYFCC

-75 EENNKGD
+75 EENNKSD

-108 KGVKK
+108 NGVKK

-129 SLNPKEIVQ
+129 SLNPKEIIQ

-187 YASYGG
+187 YASYGST
-193 ASYGGASYGGAS
+193 SYGGASYGS
-205 YGGASYGAGMDKLM
+205 GMDKLM

-265 LSAFVYSIYAML
+265 LSAFVYSVYAML

-301 LKAKLFANEKCLALE
+301 LKARLFANEKCLALE
-316 SHEIHSVIVVEN
+316 SHEIHSVIVVEKD
-328 GKQIEKHPKDV
+328 KQTEKHPKDV

-345 LVPSGAKIA
+345 WVPSGAKIA
-354 LDGVLLNHASVDAS
+354 LDGVLLNNASVDAS

-377 ELGVNDQILG
+377 ELGVNDPILG

-396 SYQVSADFQNSRLS
+396 SYQVSANFQNSRLS

-421 EKPLIESSANKI
+421 EKPLIESSANQI

-456 GGNFEK
+456 GGDFEK

-535 EEFDERLLKSLLKV
+535 EKFDERLLKSLLKT
-549 REHLAHSAILK
+549 REHLAHNAILK
-560 SLDSDEVSL
+560 TLDGDEVDL
-569 EKIEFFAHGLKANYH
+569 EKIEFFAHGLKANYQ

-596 NAMGVNIKAK
+596 NAMGVNIKTK

-628 ERLKNN
+628 ERLKAN
-634 AKEVIQFLQNKGLEL
+634 AKEVIQTLQNQGLEL

-663 AKKLGISNYHA
+663 AKKLGISKYHA
-674 NLTPEDKAQII
+674 NLTPEDKAQIVS
-685 NSYKGVCAMIGDGN
+685 SYQGVCAMVGDGN

-706 QASVSLGFEKSALSK
+706 KASVSLGFEKSALSK
-721 SACDILLLEENLSLL
+721 SACDTLLLEEDLSLL
-736 RKAFDNAQKVYQ
+736 EKAFHNAQKVYQ

-760 NAILIPVAML
+760 NAVLIPVAML

>member
-1 MKCSHCQLEFKESE
+1 MKCSHCQLEFKESD
-15 LFKEV
+15 LFKET
-20 INHKELYFCC
+20 INHKELHFCC
-30 TGCARVYALLLDLNL
+30 TGCARVYALLTDLNL

-75 EENNKGD
+75 EENNKGEL
-82 FILNL
+82 ILNL

-119 THHLQIVFDK
+119 THHLQIVFEK
-129 SLNPKEIVQ
+129 SLDPKEIIQ

-145 GAKIYNAKNY
+145 GAKIYNAQNY
-155 ALKAQKEQR
+155 TLKAQKEQR

-187 YASYGG
+187 YASYGST
-193 ASYGGASYGGAS
+193 SYGSANYGG
-205 YGGASYGAGMDKLM
+205 GMDKLM

-228 FLSLLVLVVV
+228 FLGLLVLVVV

-301 LKAKLFANEKCLALE
+301 LKARLFANEKCLALE

-345 LVPSGAKIA
+345 WVPSGAKIA
-354 LDGVLLNHASVDAS
+354 LDGVLLNNASVDAS

-377 ELGVNDQILG
+377 ELGVNDPILG

-396 SYQVSADFQNSRLS
+396 SYRVSANFQNSRLS

-421 EKPLIESSANKI
+421 EKPLIESSANQI

-445 FISFLLWQFGL
+445 FVSFLLWQFGL

-524 KEVLLKEKIIY
+524 KEVLLKEKIIH
-535 EEFDERLLKSLLKV
+535 EEFDERLLKSLLKT
-549 REHLAHSAILK
+549 REHLAHNAILK
-560 SLDSDEVSL
+560 SLHGDEVDL
-569 EKIEFFAHGLKANYH
+569 EKIEFFAHGLKASYQNK
-584 NETLLVGSLKFL
+584 TLLVGSLKFL
-596 NAMGVNIKAK
+596 KSMGVDLKVK

-628 ERLKNN
+628 ERLKAN
-634 AKEVIQFLQNKGLEL
+634 AKEVIQALQNKGLEL

-663 AKKLGISNYHA
+663 AKKLGISKYHA
-674 NLTPEDKAQII
+674 HLTPEDKAQII
-685 NSYKGVCAMIGDGN
+685 SSYKGVCAMVGDGN

-721 SACDILLLEENLSLL
+721 SACDILLLEEDLSLL
-736 RKAFDNAQKVYQ
+736 EKAFHNAQKVYQ
-748 VVLQNIV
+748 VVSQNIV

-760 NAILIPVAML
+760 NAVLIPVAML

>member
-15 LFKEV
+15 LFKET

-30 TGCARVYALLLDLNL
+30 TGCARVYALLTDLNL

-75 EENNKGD
+75 EENNKGEL
-82 FILNL
+82 ILNL

-129 SLNPKEIVQ
+129 SLNPKEIIQ

-145 GAKIYNAKNY
+145 GAKIYNAQNY
-155 ALKAQKEQR
+155 TLKAQKEQR

-187 YASYGG
+187 YASYGS
-193 ASYGGASYGGAS
+193 ASYGGADYGS
-205 YGGASYGAGMDKLM
+205 GMDKLM

-265 LSAFVYSIYAML
+265 LSAFAYSIYAML

-301 LKAKLFANEKCLALE
+301 LKARLFANEKCLALE

-345 LVPSGAKIA
+345 WVPSGAKIA
-354 LDGVLLNHASVDAS
+354 LDGVLLNNASVDAS

-377 ELGVNDQILG
+377 ELGVNDPILG

-396 SYQVSADFQNSRLS
+396 SYQVGATFQNSRLS

-421 EKPLIESSANKI
+421 EKPLIESSANQI

-445 FISFLLWQFGL
+445 FVSFLLWQFGL

-535 EEFDERLLKSLLKV
+535 EEFDERLLKSLLKT
-549 REHLAHSAILK
+549 REHLAHNAILK
-560 SLDSDEVSL
+560 TLNGDEVSL
-569 EKIEFFAHGLKANYH
+569 EKIEFFAHGLKANYQ

-596 NAMGVNIKAK
+596 NAMGVGIKTK

-628 ERLKNN
+628 ERLKAN
-634 AKEVIQFLQNKGLEL
+634 AKEVIQALQNKGLEL

-663 AKKLGISNYHA
+663 AKKLGISKYHA
-674 NLTPEDKAQII
+674 HLTPEDKAQIVS
-685 NSYKGVCAMIGDGN
+685 SYQGVCTMVGDGN

-721 SACDILLLEENLSLL
+721 SACDILLLEEDLSLL
-736 RKAFDNAQKVYQ
+736 EKAFHNAQKVYQ

-795 LKRS
+795 LKRP

>member
-64 SMSALELEQAL
+64 SMSTLELEQAL

-108 KGVKK
+108 NGVKK

-119 THHLQIVFDK
+119 THHLQIVFEK
-129 SLNPKEIVQ
+129 SLNPKEIIQ

-155 ALKAQKEQR
+155 TLKAQKEQR

-187 YASYGG
+187 YASYGST
-193 ASYGGASYGGAS
+193 SYGGANYGS
-205 YGGASYGAGMDKLM
+205 GMDKLM

-301 LKAKLFANEKCLALE
+301 LKARLFANEKCLALE
-316 SHEIHSVIVVEN
+316 SHEIHSVIVVEKD
-328 GKQIEKHPKDV
+328 KQIEKHPKDV

-345 LVPSGAKIA
+345 WVPSGAKIA
-354 LDGVLLNHASVDAS
+354 LDGVLLNNASVDAS

-377 ELGVNDQILG
+377 ELGVNDPILG

-396 SYQVSADFQNSRLS
+396 SYQVSATFQNSRLS

-445 FISFLLWQFGL
+445 FVSFLLWQFGL
-456 GGNFEK
+456 GGDFEK

-535 EEFDERLLKSLLKV
+535 EGFDERLLKSLLKV
-549 REHLAHSAILK
+549 REHLAHNAILK
-560 SLDSDEVSL
+560 TLDSDEVNL
-569 EKIEFFAHGLKANYH
+569 EKIEFFAHGLKANYQ

-596 NAMGVNIKAK
+596 KSMGVDLKVK

-617 NKTLCALFILE
+617 NETLCALFILE
-628 ERLKNN
+628 ERLKAN
-634 AKEVIQFLQNKGLEL
+634 AKEVIHALQNKGLEL

-663 AKKLGISNYHA
+663 AKKLGISKYHA
-674 NLTPEDKAQII
+674 HLTPEDKAQIVS
-685 NSYKGVCAMIGDGN
+685 SYKGVCAMIGDGN

-721 SACDILLLEENLSLL
+721 SACDILLLEEDLSLL
-736 RKAFDNAQKVYQ
+736 EKAFDNAQKVYQ

-795 LKRS
+795 LKRT

>member
-1 MKCSHCQLEFKESE
+1 MKCSHCQLEFKEGE

-20 INHKELYFCC
+20 IHHKELYFCC

-64 SMSALELEQAL
+64 SMSTLELEQAL
-75 EENNKGD
+75 EENNKGKL
-82 FILNL
+82 ILNL

-108 KGVKK
+108 SGVKK

-129 SLNPKEIVQ
+129 SLDPKEIIQ

-187 YASYGG
+187 YASYGS
-193 ASYGGASYGGAS
+193 ASYGGANYGT
-205 YGGASYGAGMDKLM
+205 GMDKLM

-243 KGAFYGLKN
+243 KGAFYGIKN

-265 LSAFVYSIYAML
+265 LSAFVYSLYAML

-301 LKAKLFANEKCLALE
+301 LKARLFANEKCLALE
-316 SHEIHSVIVVEN
+316 SHEIHSVIVVEKD
-328 GKQIEKHPKDV
+328 KQIEKHPKDV

-345 LVPSGAKIA
+345 WVPSGAKIA
-354 LDGVLLNHASVDAS
+354 LDGVLLNNASVDAS

-377 ELGVNDQILG
+377 ELGVNDPILG

-396 SYQVSADFQNSRLS
+396 SYQVSANFQNSRLS

-445 FISFLLWQFGL
+445 FVSFLLWQFGL
-456 GGNFEK
+456 GGDFEK

-535 EEFDERLLKSLLKV
+535 EEFDERLLKSLLKT
-549 REHLAHSAILK
+549 REHLAHNAILK
-560 SLDSDEVSL
+560 TLDSDEVDL
-569 EKIEFFAHGLKANYH
+569 EKIEFFAHGLKANYQ

-596 NAMGVNIKAK
+596 KSMGVDLKVK

-628 ERLKNN
+628 ERLKAN
-634 AKEVIQFLQNKGLEL
+634 AKEVIQALQNQGLEL

-663 AKKLGISNYHA
+663 AKKLGISKYHA
-674 NLTPEDKAQII
+674 HLTPEDKAQIVS
-685 NSYKGVCAMIGDGN
+685 SYQGVCAMIGDGN

-706 QASVSLGFEKSALSK
+706 KASVSLGFEKSALSK
-721 SACDILLLEENLSLL
+721 SACDILLLEEDLSLL
-736 RKAFDNAQKVYQ
+736 EKAFHNAQKVYQ

>member
-20 INHKELYFCC
+20 IHHKELYFCC

-50 KLNDSTLAPVTPQD
+50 KLNDSTLAPITPQNSMSA
-64 SMSALELEQAL
+64 SMSALELEQTL
-75 EENNKGD
+75 EENNKGE

-187 YASYGG
+187 YASYG
-193 ASYGGASYGGAS
+193 SAS

-301 LKAKLFANEKCLALE
+301 LKARLFANEKCLALE

-345 LVPSGAKIA
+345 WVPSGAKIA

-377 ELGVNDQILG
+377 ELGVNDPILG

-396 SYQVSADFQNSRLS
+396 SYQVSANFQNSRLS
-410 SLLETLKKSFL
+410 GLLETLKKSFL

-445 FISFLLWQFGL
+445 FVSFLLWQFGL

-509 KVKKIFIDKTGTLTQ
+509 KVEKIFIDKTGTLTQ

-560 SLDSDEVSL
+560 SLDSDEVHL

-596 NAMGVNIKAK
+596 NAMGVNIRAK

-634 AKEVIQFLQNKGLEL
+634 AKEVIQALQNKGLEL

-663 AKKLGISNYHA
+663 AKKLGISNYCA

-685 NSYKGVCAMIGDGN
+685 SSYKGVCAMIGDGN

-721 SACDILLLEENLSLL
+721 SACDILLLEEDLSLL
-736 RKAFDNAQKVYQ
+736 KKAFDNAQKVYQ

-780 SMSASSLLVVLNSLR
+780 SMSGSSLLVVLNSLR

>member
-20 INHKELYFCC
+20 INHRELYFCC

-75 EENNKGD
+75 EENNKSD

-193 ASYGGASYGGAS
+193 ASYGS
-205 YGGASYGAGMDKLM
+205 ASYGAGMDKLM

-301 LKAKLFANEKCLALE
+301 LKARLFANEKCLALE

-396 SYQVSADFQNSRLS
+396 SYQVSANFQNSRLS

-535 EEFDERLLKSLLKV
+535 EEFDERLLKSLLKT

-560 SLDSDEVSL
+560 SLDSDEVHL
-569 EKIEFFAHGLKANYH
+569 ETIEFFAHGLKASYC

-596 NAMGVNIKAK
+596 NAMGVDMPMK
-606 ESANIMVGFAK
+606 ESTNIMVGFAK
-617 NKTLCALFILE
+617 NKTLCTLFVLE

-634 AKEVIQFLQNKGLEL
+634 AKEVIQALQDKGLEL

-663 AKKLGISNYHA
+663 AKKLGISKYHA

-685 NSYKGVCAMIGDGN
+685 SSYKGVCAMIGDGN

-721 SACDILLLEENLSLL
+721 SACDILLLEEDLSLL
-736 RKAFDNAQKVYQ
+736 KKAFDNAQKVYQ

>member
-15 LFKEV
+15 LFKET

-75 EENNKGD
+75 EENNKGEL
-82 FILNL
+82 ILNL

-119 THHLQIVFDK
+119 THHLQIVFDR
-129 SLNPKEIVQ
+129 SLNPKEIIQ

-145 GAKIYNAKNY
+145 GAKIYNAQNY
-155 ALKAQKEQR
+155 TLKAQKEQR

-187 YASYGG
+187 YASYGS
-193 ASYGGASYGGAS
+193 ASYGGANYGG
-205 YGGASYGAGMDKLM
+205 GMDKLM

-265 LSAFVYSIYAML
+265 LSAFVYSLYAML

-301 LKAKLFANEKCLALE
+301 LKARLFANEKCLALE

-328 GKQIEKHPKDV
+328 DKQIEKHPKDV

-345 LVPSGAKIA
+345 WVPSGAKIA

-377 ELGVNDQILG
+377 ELGVNDPILG

-535 EEFDERLLKSLLKV
+535 KEFDERLLKSLLKT
-549 REHLAHSAILK
+549 REHLAHNAIFK
-560 SLDSDEVSL
+560 TLDGDEVDL
-569 EKIEFFAHGLKANYH
+569 EKIEFFAHGLKASYQ

-596 NAMGVNIKAK
+596 NAMGVDIKTK

-628 ERLKNN
+628 ERLKAN
-634 AKEVIQFLQNKGLEL
+634 AKEVIQALQNQGLEL

-663 AKKLGISNYHA
+663 TKKLGISKYHA
-674 NLTPEDKAQII
+674 HLTPEDKAQII
-685 NSYKGVCAMIGDGN
+685 SSYQGVCAMVGDGN

-721 SACDILLLEENLSLL
+721 SACDILLLEEDLSLL
-736 RKAFDNAQKVYQ
+736 EKAFHNAQKVYQ

>member
-30 TGCARVYALLLDLNL
+30 TGCARVYALLSDLNL

-75 EENNKGD
+75 EENNKSD

-187 YASYGG
+187 YASYG
-193 ASYGGASYGGAS
+193 
-205 YGGASYGAGMDKLM
+205 AGMDKLM

-301 LKAKLFANEKCLALE
+301 LKARLFANEKCLALE

-354 LDGVLLNHASVDAS
+354 LDGVLLNNASVDAS

-387 GYVNVGVPF
+387 GYVNVGAPF
-396 SYQVSADFQNSRLS
+396 SYQVSANFQNSRLS
-410 SLLETLKKSFL
+410 GLLETLKKSFL

-509 KVKKIFIDKTGTLTQ
+509 KVEKIFIDKTGTLTQ

-549 REHLAHSAILK
+549 REHLAHSTILK
-560 SLDSDEVSL
+560 SLDSDEVHL

-617 NKTLCALFILE
+617 NKTLCTLFILE

-634 AKEVIQFLQNKGLEL
+634 AKEVVQALQNKGLEL

-674 NLTPEDKAQII
+674 NLAPEDKAQII
-685 NSYKGVCAMIGDGN
+685 SSYKGVCAMIGDGN

-721 SACDILLLEENLSLL
+721 SACDILLLEEDLSLL
-736 RKAFDNAQKVYQ
+736 KKAFDNAQKVYQ

>member
-145 GAKIYNAKNY
+145 VAKIYNAKNY

-193 ASYGGASYGGAS
+193 ASYG
-205 YGGASYGAGMDKLM
+205 AGMDKLM

-252 GVLGMDLSVSFGA
+252 GILGMDLSVSFGA

-301 LKAKLFANEKCLALE
+301 LKARLFANEKCLALE

-354 LDGVLLNHASVDAS
+354 LDGVLLNSASVDAS

-396 SYQVSADFQNSRLS
+396 SYQVSANFQNSRLS
-410 SLLETLKKSFL
+410 GLLETLKKSFL

-509 KVKKIFIDKTGTLTQ
+509 KVEKIFIDKTGTLTQ

-535 EEFDERLLKSLLKV
+535 EEFDERLLKSLLKT

-560 SLDSDEVSL
+560 SLDSDEVHL

-596 NAMGVNIKAK
+596 NAMGVNIGAK
-606 ESANIMVGFAK
+606 ESTNIANIMVGFAK
-617 NKTLCALFILE
+617 NKTLCALFVLE

-634 AKEVIQFLQNKGLEL
+634 AKEVVQFLQNKGLEL
-649 EILSGDNESSVKEC
+649 EILSGDNENSVKEC

-685 NSYKGVCAMIGDGN
+685 SSYKGVCAMIGDGN

-721 SACDILLLEENLSLL
+721 SACDILLLEEDLSLL
-736 RKAFDNAQKVYQ
+736 EKAFDNAQKVYQ
-748 VVLQNIV
+748 VVLQNII

-760 NAILIPVAML
+760 NAILIPIAML